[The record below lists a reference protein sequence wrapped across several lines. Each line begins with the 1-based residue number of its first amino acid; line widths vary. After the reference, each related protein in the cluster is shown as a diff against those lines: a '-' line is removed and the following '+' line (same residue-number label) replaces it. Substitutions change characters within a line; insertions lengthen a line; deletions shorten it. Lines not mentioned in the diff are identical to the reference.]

1 MADTAAASPG
11 TLQIVAINTDA
22 PGPSQVVVEEPEP
35 VAPEESKKVDSVAH
49 TRFGKK
55 LETWKKRRRNLA
67 SSPARLRLPFRK
79 KERTPVQG
87 ICVRTV
93 ANNVTFTAVL
103 DRYAI

>member
-1 MADTAAASPG
+1 MMADTAAASPD
-11 TLQIVAINTDA
+11 TLQVVAINADA

-35 VAPEESKKVDSVAH
+35 VAPKVNSVAH

-55 LETWKKRRRNLA
+55 LETWKKRRQNPA

-87 ICVRTV
+87 IFVGTV
-93 ANNVTFTAVL
+93 ANNGTGEE
-103 DRYAI
+103 